1 MSEGGISCYVG
12 QSGVLNGQSNI
23 PSEVKSP
30 LTEFSTSVMGLLLN

>member
-23 PSEVKSP
+23 PCEVNPP
-30 LTEFSTSVMGLLLN
+30 LTEFSTSVMGLLVN